1 MSLFSSL
8 DVFFDGT
15 FDNRRSQ
22 ALQSFVWLV
31 KGPPSP
37 VASFPTIIVV
47 HWSRDGSS
55 AYLSPGLMILTY
67 FLSPGFM
74 MLAWQWVA
82 ARSSAVITRCIVL
95 LAVFLQERC
104 VDGVRVL
111 LRELLSSQL
120 RLRVSVA
127 PSLSVVA
134 V

>member
-1 MSLFSSL
+1 
-8 DVFFDGT
+8 
-15 FDNRRSQ
+15 
-22 ALQSFVWLV
+22 
-31 KGPPSP
+31 
-37 VASFPTIIVV
+37 
-47 HWSRDGSS
+47 
-55 AYLSPGLMILTY
+55 MILTY

-82 ARSSAVITRCIVL
+82 ARSSAVITRCIVQ

-134 V
+134 VMLRERSPEVRVPRLVSASVTRA